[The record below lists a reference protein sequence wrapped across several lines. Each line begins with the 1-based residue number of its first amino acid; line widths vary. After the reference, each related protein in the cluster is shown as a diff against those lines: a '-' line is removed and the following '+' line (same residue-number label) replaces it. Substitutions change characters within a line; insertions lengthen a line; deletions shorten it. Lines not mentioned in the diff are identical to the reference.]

1 MFARATSDALRAFFS
16 GALFSVRVPSL
27 GLHPHPLTP
36 PATEAGGPLSPN
48 RDDECLGT
56 YFRWGGGVRGDL
68 QFSPSHVSNLR
79 WRYLVESE
87 DLKST
92 SRVSSDVL
100 SSARVAGMPSSAVG
114 AAAVGTPGPIVCI
127 FTRRFFGGMVSSAG
141 SEVAAGADP
150 RAFGDPRALFA
161 GMTSASASN
170 SPRAFGDPRAFFAGM
185 TSSASN

>member
-1 MFARATSDALRAFFS
+1 MSFKRVFGVLLCIVITLGTTATAALSPEAEENLDKYLCTSGFS
-16 GALFSVRVPSL
+16 WWCLSL
-27 GLHPHPLTP
+27 IFGV
-36 PATEAGGPLSPN
+36 PATHASPA
-48 RDDECLGT
+48 T
-56 YFRWGGGVRGDL
+56 F
-68 QFSPSHVSNLR
+68 SNLR

-127 FTRRFFGGMVSSAG
+127 FTRHFFGGMVSSAG

-170 SPRAFGDPRAFFAGM
+170 SPRAFGDPRDFFAGM